1 MTIARSFGGN
11 NVPYIKI
18 YKQSSENKKIVIIV
32 ARQHSGE
39 VWSSYVLDQIIKG
52 IAERNNKFY

>member
-1 MTIARSFGGN
+1 MTIARSLGGN

-18 YKQSSENKKIVIIV
+18 YKQSSQNKKIAIIV

-39 VWSSYVLDQIIKG
+39 VWSSYALDEIIKG
-52 IAERNNKFY
+52 IAERHNKFY